1 MSVWLLNL
9 VKEFSFSTIENSLS
23 NFWTLQDT
31 YGIIDSL
38 IAITFFYI
46 ISNILSRIF
55 LGDANGEKLRFHIQR
70 LEKII
75 PNITNLEELNFF
87 LKKEF
92 SKIFMTATSYIQLF
106 DSSENIGELGKFLS
120 TDKEKIFINDV
131 VFIEQKCRKY
141 DMEKI
146 MSEISPK
153 YSLIFPLFD
162 NKDNQLKGLF
172 IIGFKP
178 FGEFYTIS
186 EIRLLRD
193 FVTFLELHT
202 KYLKTYQQLQDFSQ
216 NLDKKVDEKTIEY
229 NDLINKQ
236 KEFISMISHEIKSP
250 IAGAIL
256 QVDSIMDDISDTQIS
271 RENVYEEL
279 EILNA
284 QLVKVGDLLSKL
296 FSVQYYDTRSVS
308 LFKERIQ
315 IQNLLNMEL
324 DIYEK
329 IHENV
334 HFVRRIDSGMGFIS
348 IDKIQFQQVLTN
360 LLNNALKFSQ
370 SDEPEIYIEAYVQ
383 DHQFHFAIEDNG
395 KGFSDIDILTIF
407 DKYTTGISGSAG
419 LGIGLY
425 LCKRIVEMHNGR
437 ISANNWTYFHG
448 ARIDIIIPV

>member
-1 MSVWLLNL
+1 
-9 VKEFSFSTIENSLS
+9 
-23 NFWTLQDT
+23 
-31 YGIIDSL
+31 
-38 IAITFFYI
+38 
-46 ISNILSRIF
+46 
-55 LGDANGEKLRFHIQR
+55 
-70 LEKII
+70 
-75 PNITNLEELNFF
+75 
-87 LKKEF
+87 
-92 SKIFMTATSYIQLF
+92 
-106 DSSENIGELGKFLS
+106 
-120 TDKEKIFINDV
+120 
-131 VFIEQKCRKY
+131 
-141 DMEKI
+141 

-370 SDEPEIYIEAYVQ
+370 SDEPEIYIEAYVR

-437 ISANNWTYFHG
+437 ISANNGTYFHG